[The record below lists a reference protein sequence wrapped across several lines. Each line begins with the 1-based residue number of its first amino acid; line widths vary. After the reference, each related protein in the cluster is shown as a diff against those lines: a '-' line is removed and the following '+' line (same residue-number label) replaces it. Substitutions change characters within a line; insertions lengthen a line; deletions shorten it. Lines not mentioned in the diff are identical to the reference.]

1 VIVTEN
7 ETRCANCSKP
17 TPIDL
22 LDAKPAR
29 LAGPGDDPI
38 LRLEELI
45 DALYNNEDCDRL
57 ECEACYGPGWQAPG
71 SFAEYDTREAAEKFL
86 ASHDG
91 DSERTDDPIGFVD

>member
-1 VIVTEN
+1 VIVTDS

-38 LRLEELI
+38 LRLKELI

-57 ECEACYGPGWQAPG
+57 ECEACYGPGWQAAG
-71 SFAEYDTREAAEKFL
+71 SFADYDTREAAEKFL
-86 ASHDG
+86 KD
-91 DSERTDDPIGFVD
+91 DNEESERRDGPIGFAD